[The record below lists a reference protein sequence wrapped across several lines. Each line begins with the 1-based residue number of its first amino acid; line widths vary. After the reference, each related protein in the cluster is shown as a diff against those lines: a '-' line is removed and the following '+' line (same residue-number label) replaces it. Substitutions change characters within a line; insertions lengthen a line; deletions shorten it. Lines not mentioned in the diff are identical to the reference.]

1 MRYSTPMLLL
11 MGALMVFIAWLAG
24 VEPWMLAVGA
34 AVAALGYF
42 LERRRE

>member
-1 MRYSTPMLLL
+1 MGYSTPMLVV
-11 MGALMVFIAWLAG
+11 MGALMIVIAWLAG

-34 AVAALGYF
+34 VIAVLGFF